1 MDRSRLDLLYFS
13 RGYTTHDRRFLQL
26 FSEAGYQV
34 SYLRLL
40 DERLDGRALPPGVT
54 QISWVGDRR
63 PLRSPFDYFIRYRAL
78 RGILADICPQVVL
91 AGPVQP
97 CALLVALT
105 GYEPLVTMSWGS
117 DLLVQANKSLCAR
130 AATRY
135 TFHHSKGAF
144 GDCQA
149 VRDKIHAF
157 STLTD
162 DQIAIFPWGI
172 DLHHFAPHPSAL
184 SLRRELGWI
193 DNPVLIST
201 RSWEPLYAI
210 DVLLSAF
217 ALAHKRRAELRLLL
231 LGDGSQ
237 APIIRGMISDLG
249 LTDAICAPGRVPYDL
264 LPEYYCLANIYVSS
278 ALSDGTSVSLLEA
291 MACGLPVV
299 VTNCHGN
306 LEWVEAGKNG
316 WLVTPGDPV
325 ALAEA
330 LEAALVDSASLVQMK
345 HANIEK
351 ARTRADWNVN
361 FPRLLE
367 LLEFVAKPV
376 GLRSMKSGQGERNI

>member
-1 MDRSRLDLLYFS
+1 MDRSRLNLLYFS
-13 RGYTTHDRRFLQL
+13 RGYTTHDRRFLQS
-26 FSEAGYQV
+26 FSEAGYRV
-34 SYLRLL
+34 SYLRML

-54 QISWVGDRR
+54 QISWVGDER
-63 PLRSPFDYFIRYRAL
+63 PLRAPFDYFIRYRAL

-91 AGPVQP
+91 AGPVWP
-97 CALLVALT
+97 CATLVALA

-117 DLLVQANKSLCAR
+117 DLLVEANKSPCTR

-135 TFHHSKGAF
+135 TFCHSEGAF

-149 VRDKIHAF
+149 VREKILAF

-172 DLHHFAPHPSAL
+172 DLLQFAPHPSAL
-184 SLRRELGWI
+184 SLRRDLGWI
-193 DNPVLIST
+193 DNPVVIST
-201 RSWEPLYAI
+201 RSWEPIYAI

-217 ALAHKRRAELRLLL
+217 AFSHMRRSELRMLL

-237 APIIRGMISDLG
+237 TPIIRGMISDLG
-249 LTDAICAPGRVPYDL
+249 LTDVIYTPGRIPYDL
-264 LPEYYCLANIYVSS
+264 LPEYYCLADIYVSS

-299 VTNCHGN
+299 ATSCHGN
-306 LEWVEAGKNG
+306 LEWIEAGRNG
-316 WLVTPGDPV
+316 WLVAPGDPE

-330 LEAALVDSASLVQMK
+330 LEAALEDSGRLLRMK
-345 HANIEK
+345 HANIDK
-351 ARTRADWNVN
+351 MRIRANWSNN

-367 LLEFVAKPV
+367 LLELVAKP
-376 GLRSMKSGQGERNI
+376 LEP